1 MIEEQK
7 IANYTTSL
15 EFSVHVYEMICKITH
30 IPVLLTCVFQ
40 VVFGMSRQ
48 ITAHEH
54 FLEKAGGMLIKR
66 CQSFQVGELPS
77 TMILDGERFI
87 WQLDHRCKDLF

>member
-1 MIEEQK
+1 MIKEQK
-7 IANYTTSL
+7 ITNYTTSL
-15 EFSVHVYEMICKITH
+15 EFSVHVYEMICKITQ
-30 IPVLLTCVFQ
+30 IPVPLTRVFQ
-40 VVFGMSRQ
+40 VVFSMSRQ

-54 FLEKAGGMLIKR
+54 FLEKAGGMR

-87 WQLDHRCKDLF
+87 WQIDHRCKDLF